1 MMHRIM
7 KGGALFTGMLIITDF
22 TDFFYYYFQVL
33 LQLTGK
39 LEDPL
44 L

>member
-22 TDFFYYYFQVL
+22 TGFFYFQVL